1 VPWFSPD
8 MESLLAVGAAMLNED
23 GTVIEANAGFLRIV
37 KLDRQGSSGAH
48 VARFFLQPNFASLV
62 RADARPDGE
71 IYRGLLTMG
80 DDTAVPQTLRARIWR
95 HGSKLR
101 LVAEYDIEELERL
114 NEKMLDL
121 NHEYANSQLGLA
133 QTNLNLQQRQTQI
146 VALALTD
153 SLTGLGNRRHLDQAL
168 VTEISRAQRTG
179 KTLCAFMLDID
190 HFKHV
195 NDTFGH
201 EIGDRVLTAF
211 GELLGRQMRT
221 TEVVARTGGEEF
233 IALMPHTDLG
243 HCIATAERIRTAI
256 AALRIEPLIDG
267 VTASFGVAQLAAGE
281 EADAFMRR
289 VDLALYQAKHSG
301 RNRVVA
307 G

>member
-1 VPWFSPD
+1 VPWFSAD
-8 MESLLAVGAAMLNED
+8 LDSLLAVAAAMLNED

-37 KLDRQGSSGAH
+37 NLERQDSHGAH
-48 VARFFLQPNFASLV
+48 VATFFLQPNFASLV
-62 RADARPDGE
+62 CADAKPDGE

-80 DDTAVPQTLRARIWR
+80 DDMAVPRTLSARIWR
-95 HGSKLR
+95 RDSKLR

-114 NEKMLDL
+114 NEKMLEL
-121 NHEYANSQLGLA
+121 NRDYADAQLELA
-133 QTNLNLQQRQTQI
+133 QTNLNLQQREAQI
-146 VALALTD
+146 LVLTLTD

-168 VTEISRAQRTG
+168 VAEISRAHRTG
-179 KTLCAFMLDID
+179 ETLCAFMADID

-201 EIGDRVLTAF
+201 EIGDRVLAAF
-211 GELLGRQMRT
+211 GELLRRQTRAT
-221 TEVVARTGGEEF
+221 DVVARTGGEEF
-233 IALMPHTDLG
+233 VALMPNTDLEHG
-243 HCIATAERIRTAI
+243 LATAERIRTAI
-256 AALRIEPLIDG
+256 AALRIEPIANG
-267 VTASFGVAQLAAGE
+267 VTACFGVAKLAAGE
-281 EADAFMRR
+281 DSNAFMHR